1 LRDMTSE
8 ASRMTVDRA
17 KEICDTYGVTLKRR
31 AVVDQEHCCGIGLY
45 LLENIKD
52 KEKAEDVAT
61 TLCHI
66 SNQMNEPM
74 FALYEFANI
83 GGVSPKYTLGSQQR
97 VRGYLTPTPPTI
109 RTTTPGLKTGKPSR
123 SMLVTPAKNMDRFTP
138 EAAEEAVRTRRIFSL
153 SCMGLSQHV
162 YSYGTCAVGAYIMLD
177 KTGDVDKS
185 RGLIDKA
192 MDDSLDER
200 LHDRGIKS

>member
-1 LRDMTSE
+1 
-8 ASRMTVDRA
+8 MTVDRA

-83 GGVSPKYTLGSQQR
+83 GGVSPKYTWGLNNGFEGTYANTANDPDYDAGLEDGKNLAEYA
-97 VRGYLTPTPPTI
+97 GYT
-109 RTTTPGLKTGKPSR
+109 S
-123 SMLVTPAKNMDRFTP
+123 
-138 EAAEEAVRTRRIFSL
+138 
-153 SCMGLSQHV
+153 
-162 YSYGTCAVGAYIMLD
+162 
-177 KTGDVDKS
+177 
-185 RGLIDKA
+185 
-192 MDDSLDER
+192 
-200 LHDRGIKS
+200 